1 VITLRDIEENTQS
14 FLSYMEDVDRRLREA
29 RTSIPSRPLLAFREI
44 AMDGLT
50 LPISSSNPHAN
61 LIDAWFKRR
70 YGDRLL
76 LDFNIGKAVVL
87 IRGDPYVMRLP
98 LVYGKWDGVV
108 DVTKTYAGM
117 TKELFADLPER
128 DRSEMVT
135 AFVWFF
141 ERFGKINNLPR
152 LVTANIDTAILQM
165 TSQTSHYGESQWAS
179 LQSAEKTLKEF
190 IKRRKGSPPRTH
202 DLTKLLL
209 QAERLG
215 LPGGY
220 WPMLATIQC
229 DPAVRYDNNVT
240 LDQAVLAHH
249 ASIDLCAFVAEHLE
263 DDKAKCSGS
272 GTPVSDIVVSFR
284 HDVVKNHNG
293 GLLFRFVMA
302 DSRTR
307 LLMFNAETCFALR
320 DALKKSILSG
330 RHVDERADLET
341 KRDFR
346 NVPPRH
352 SVRIFLANE
361 PEISATDFQQATSQV
376 DGCHV
381 NDFSN
386 AIQFTFSIANGSPV
400 QLLMDSTVVHYF
412 VDFLEGGIEAGRD
425 VGLFARG

>member
-1 VITLRDIEENTQS
+1 
-14 FLSYMEDVDRRLREA
+14 MEDVDRRLREA

-50 LPISSSNPHAN
+50 LPIGTSNRHAN

-98 LVYGKWDGVV
+98 LIYGKWDGIV
-108 DVTKTYAGM
+108 DVTKTYVGM

-128 DRSEMVT
+128 DRTEMVT
-135 AFVWFF
+135 AFVWFL
-141 ERFGKINNLPR
+141 ERFRKISNLPR

-165 TSQTSHYGESQWAS
+165 TSQVPHYGESQWAS
-179 LQSAEKTLKEF
+179 LQATEKTLKNF
-190 IKRRKGSPPRTH
+190 IKLRKGDPPH
-202 DLTKLLL
+202 IHNLSKLLL

-215 LPGGY
+215 LPSGY
-220 WPMLATIQC
+220 WPVLATVQC
-229 DPAVRYDNNVT
+229 AATVRYDNNVT

-249 ASIDLCAFVAEHLE
+249 ASIDLCAFIAEHLAN
-263 DDKAKCSGS
+263 DKAKSIES
-272 GTPVSDIVVSFR
+272 NKSVSDVVVSFG
-284 HDVVKNHNG
+284 HGVATNGNG

-302 DSRTR
+302 DGGTH
-307 LLMFNAETCFALR
+307 LLLFCSDICFFLR
-320 DALKKSILSG
+320 DALKKSLLSG
-330 RHVDERADLET
+330 RHVDERADLLT

-361 PEISATDFQQATSQV
+361 PEISAKDFAQSISQV
-376 DGCHV
+376 QGCHV
-381 NDFSN
+381 EDFSN
-386 AIQFTFSIANGSPV
+386 AIQFTLSIAGGSPV
-400 QLLMDSTVVHYF
+400 LLTMGSTVVHYF
-412 VDFLEGGIEAGRD
+412 ADFLESGIDAGRN

>member
-1 VITLRDIEENTQS
+1 
-14 FLSYMEDVDRRLREA
+14 MEDVDRRLREA

-44 AMDGLT
+44 AKDGLT
-50 LPISSSNPHAN
+50 LAIGTSNPHAN

-108 DVTKTYAGM
+108 DVTKTYVGM

-220 WPMLATIQC
+220 WPVLATIQC

-240 LDQAVLAHH
+240 LDQAVLA
-249 ASIDLCAFVAEHLE
+249 I
-263 DDKAKCSGS
+263 
-272 GTPVSDIVVSFR
+272 
-284 HDVVKNHNG
+284 
-293 GLLFRFVMA
+293 
-302 DSRTR
+302 TR
-307 LLMFNAETCFALR
+307 QL
-320 DALKKSILSG
+320 
-330 RHVDERADLET
+330 
-341 KRDFR
+341 
-346 NVPPRH
+346 
-352 SVRIFLANE
+352 
-361 PEISATDFQQATSQV
+361 ISALSSQ
-376 DGCHV
+376 
-381 NDFSN
+381 N
-386 AIQFTFSIANGSPV
+386 I
-400 QLLMDSTVVHYF
+400 
-412 VDFLEGGIEAGRD
+412 
-425 VGLFARG
+425 